1 LSRVD
6 SKITTLETLQ
16 PAVDRK
22 LAELAGNYKGVSEE
36 LQSQI
41 RRIDRMDTQLWEWRH
56 QLEEEMRG
64 KFAETEQNFQR
75 VSSTVRVAKNE
86 SVDSFRVA
94 NQRLQQV
101 EQQLFCQEDIV
112 NLDQRLANIEDER
125 DQEIVV
131 VDRDLSIT
139 QTTPVI
145 DDSASRAKLADLEA
159 RLADVLQKIHSVATE
174 SQDCFTKVEVQEE
187 RLKSMRTMLEG
198 EEGKLRQLTER
209 VDQSDWDGRLQV
221 VERRAQELDQY
232 RIEQGEAVEILQ
244 KQVARNEQSQENMND
259 HLQRLIELEGSVAN
273 ISVSES
279 YSTAQEI
286 VNNLMVSTS
295 GETPMQEQWNEWKH
309 MVEAEMQ
316 ALRADQE
323 LAPRVSSL
331 VTQLKDVAPKVIGQ
345 EKCVRDVMEKVSRL
359 ECEWKTGKI
368 DSFDRRISQLERE
381 AGRIQ
386 PFVKNLTYE
395 VDIDNDTMIDKIQTN
410 QIQETE

>member
-1 LSRVD
+1 
-6 SKITTLETLQ
+6 
-16 PAVDRK
+16 
-22 LAELAGNYKGVSEE
+22 
-36 LQSQI
+36 
-41 RRIDRMDTQLWEWRH
+41 M
-56 QLEEEMRG
+56 
-64 KFAETEQNFQR
+64 
-75 VSSTVRVAKNE
+75 
-86 SVDSFRVA
+86 
-94 NQRLQQV
+94 
-101 EQQLFCQEDIV
+101 
-112 NLDQRLANIEDER
+112 
-125 DQEIVV
+125 
-131 VDRDLSIT
+131 
-139 QTTPVI
+139 
-145 DDSASRAKLADLEA
+145 
-159 RLADVLQKIHSVATE
+159 
-174 SQDCFTKVEVQEE
+174 
-187 RLKSMRTMLEG
+187 
-198 EEGKLRQLTER
+198 
-209 VDQSDWDGRLQV
+209 
-221 VERRAQELDQY
+221 QELDQY

-386 PFVKNLTYE
+386 PLVKNLTYE

>member
-1 LSRVD
+1 
-6 SKITTLETLQ
+6 
-16 PAVDRK
+16 
-22 LAELAGNYKGVSEE
+22 
-36 LQSQI
+36 
-41 RRIDRMDTQLWEWRH
+41 
-56 QLEEEMRG
+56 
-64 KFAETEQNFQR
+64 
-75 VSSTVRVAKNE
+75 
-86 SVDSFRVA
+86 
-94 NQRLQQV
+94 
-101 EQQLFCQEDIV
+101 
-112 NLDQRLANIEDER
+112 
-125 DQEIVV
+125 
-131 VDRDLSIT
+131 
-139 QTTPVI
+139 
-145 DDSASRAKLADLEA
+145 
-159 RLADVLQKIHSVATE
+159 
-174 SQDCFTKVEVQEE
+174 
-187 RLKSMRTMLEG
+187 MLEG

-221 VERRAQELDQY
+221 VERRVQELDQY

-386 PFVKNLTYE
+386 PLVKNLTYE